1 MMLLPPI
8 PLVLPPLPQAQ
19 VPRVQLVLRSALTS
33 ARKGAGTWWQSPAAA
48 ATSGSNHHSR
58 RSIRWRAPSA
68 WASAYC
74 SCS

>member
-33 ARKGAGTWWQSPAAA
+33 ARGQSPAAA
-48 ATSGSNHHSR
+48 AKSGSNHHSR